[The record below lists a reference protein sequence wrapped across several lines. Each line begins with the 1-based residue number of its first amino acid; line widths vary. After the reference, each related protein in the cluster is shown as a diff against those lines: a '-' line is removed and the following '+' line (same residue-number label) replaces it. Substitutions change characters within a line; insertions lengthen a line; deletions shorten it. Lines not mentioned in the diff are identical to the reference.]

1 MLIMFLSELK
11 IMTISHK
18 LILILDE
25 LHTLLVS
32 FTVSHYR
39 RVTKILYYFFSDKL
53 DDDGN
58 ELDFECTLSH
68 FGANPK
74 KNDVALKNAFPDL
87 YT

>member
-1 MLIMFLSELK
+1 MSRKPQGNFIQNNDRPDTM
-11 IMTISHK
+11 I
-18 LILILDE
+18 
-25 LHTLLVS
+25 
-32 FTVSHYR
+32 
-39 RVTKILYYFFSDKL
+39 FSDKL

-87 YT
+87 YL